1 MPLTF
6 DHTASTAL
14 IVIDMQNGFCDPR
27 GSVAQI
33 GLDISMC
40 EAAISPCERLVIA
53 ARSANVQI
61 FFTRFIYRADYADG
75 GVVVQH
81 LIPALAEV
89 NSLAEGSWD
98 ADIIPTLTPEPEDII
113 VDKNRYS
120 AFYGTR
126 LETYLTSIGVRQLVL
141 CGVTTNM
148 CVETTARDASA
159 RDYHTFVV
167 GDACGELEQTRHDVA
182 LQTLGFGF
190 GAVTTTDHI
199 VEQWS
204 ALPVS

>member
-6 DHTASTAL
+6 DPTAFTAL
-14 IVIDMQNGFCDPR
+14 IVIDMQNGFCDPK

-40 EAAISPCERLVIA
+40 EAAISPCKRLVDA
-53 ARSANVQI
+53 ARSASVQI
-61 FFTRFIYRADYADG
+61 FFTRFVYRADYTDG

-98 ADIIPTLTPEPEDII
+98 ADIIPGLTPEPSDII
-113 VDKNRYS
+113 IDKNRYS

-126 LETYLTSIGVRQLVL
+126 LETYLTSMGVHQLVL

-159 RDYHTFVV
+159 RDYHTFVA
-167 GDACGELEQTRHDVA
+167 GDACGELERHRHDVA
-182 LQTLGFGF
+182 LETVGFGF
-190 GAVTTTDHI
+190 GAVTTTEDI
-199 VEQWS
+199 IKKWS
-204 ALPVS
+204 ALTVA

>member
-6 DHTASTAL
+6 EPKNPTAL
-14 IVIDMQNGFCDPR
+14 IVIDMQNGFCDPK

-40 EAAISPCERLVIA
+40 EAAIPNCERLITA
-53 ARSANVQI
+53 ARKVGVQI
-61 FFTRFIYRADYADG
+61 FFTRFVYRKDYADG

-98 ADIIPTLTPEPEDII
+98 ADIIPSLTTEPEDII
-113 VDKNRYS
+113 IDKNRYS

-126 LETYLTSIGVRQLVL
+126 LETYLTSMGVHQLVL

-159 RDYHTFVV
+159 RDYHTFVT
-167 GDACGELEQTRHDVA
+167 GDACGELERNRHDVA

-190 GAVTTTDHI
+190 GAVTTTDEI
-199 VEQWS
+199 IEQWS

>member
-6 DHTASTAL
+6 DPTASTAL
-14 IVIDMQNGFCDPR
+14 IVIDMQNGFCDTK

-40 EAAISPCERLVIA
+40 EAAISPCKRLVDA
-53 ARSANVQI
+53 ARSAGVQI
-61 FFTRFIYRADYADG
+61 FFTRFVYRADYTDG

-98 ADIIPTLTPEPEDII
+98 ADIIPGLTPEPSDII
-113 VDKNRYS
+113 IDKNRYS

-126 LETYLTSIGVRQLVL
+126 LETYLTSMGVHQLVL

-159 RDYHTFVV
+159 RDYRTFVA
-167 GDACGELEQTRHDVA
+167 GDACGELERHRHDVA
-182 LQTLGFGF
+182 LETVGFGF
-190 GAVTTTDHI
+190 GAVTTTEEI
-199 VEQWS
+199 IKQWS
-204 ALPVS
+204 ALTVA

>member
-6 DHTASTAL
+6 DPTAPTAL
-14 IVIDMQNGFCDPR
+14 IVIDMQNGFCDPK

-33 GLDISMC
+33 GLDIIMC
-40 EAAISPCERLVIA
+40 EAAVSPCERLVAA
-53 ARSANVQI
+53 ARAAGVQI
-61 FFTRFIYRADYADG
+61 FFTRFVYRKDYTDG

-98 ADIIPTLTPEPEDII
+98 ADIIPSLAPEPEDII
-113 VDKNRYS
+113 IDKNRYS

-126 LETYLTSIGVRQLVL
+126 LETYLTSMGVHQLVL

-167 GDACGELEQTRHDVA
+167 GDACGELERNRHDVA

-190 GAVTTTDHI
+190 GAVATTDDI
-199 VEQWS
+199 IEQWS
-204 ALPVS
+204 SLTVS

>member
-6 DHTASTAL
+6 DPTASTAL
-14 IVIDMQNGFCDPR
+14 IVIDMQNGFCDPK

-40 EAAISPCERLVIA
+40 EAAVSPCERLVEA
-53 ARSANVQI
+53 ARSAGVQI
-61 FFTRFIYRADYADG
+61 FFTRFIYRTDYTDG

-98 ADIIPTLTPEPEDII
+98 SDIIPSLTPEPQDII
-113 VDKNRYS
+113 IDKNRYS

-126 LETYLTSIGVRQLVL
+126 LETYLTSMGVHQLVL

-159 RDYHTFVV
+159 RDYHTFIT
-167 GDACGELEQTRHDVA
+167 GDACGELERNRHDVA

-190 GAVTTTDHI
+190 GAVTTTDEI
-199 VEQWS
+199 IKQWS
-204 ALPVS
+204 SVSAS